1 MSILSDLN
9 SPVLRSTLR
18 ATNAWMHL
26 LSPVLRLRL
35 LVRRSE
41 IWLVAIATVIGVAAG
56 LAQAAISTAAHGLQR
71 LLFGLGPDE
80 RLSAATGTFGL
91 WALGVPLVGGLLLV
105 PVAYLVKRKGRRMV
119 DPIEANAL
127 HGGHL
132 SFKDSLVITLQTI
145 ISNGFGASVGLEA
158 AYAQMG
164 GAFGSKL
171 SAFLHARR
179 SDMRLLL
186 GCGAGAAIAAAFQ
199 APIAGAFYAFEL
211 VIGTYTIAALAPV
224 MVACIAATFI
234 SGWLTDSHGSQLG
247 GLPSID
253 LDMFVALMGLAV
265 VTAICSVA
273 LMLLVSQTEKL
284 FGKLRIPSLVR
295 PIFGGAVLAFAVAF
309 APFVLSS
316 GHGAMQSLLEDPP
329 TSLWLLL
336 FMIVVKMLASAVSL
350 GSGFRG
356 GLFFASLFVGALIGL
371 AYFMVLDRIAPGMI
385 ADNRIAAFAGMTGLA
400 AAVVGG
406 PLTMVF
412 LTLEDSGSLSLAI
425 TMLAVAAVSSVLI
438 RQFFGYSFATWRFHQ
453 RGETIRSAHDIGL
466 IRSLTVGRMMRRDIR
481 TARVGLTVRTFRR
494 DFPLGSAKQVVV
506 VDDDGAYVGMAL
518 MPEIYALDEEMLD
531 QPLEDFLALKETALT
546 PEMTARQAAQQFE
559 DQASDALVVVTD
571 RRSNHVLGI
580 LSESYVLRRY
590 AEELDKVRMDMSG
603 VIRRPARSA
612 GRR

>member
-1 MSILSDLN
+1 
-9 SPVLRSTLR
+9 
-18 ATNAWMHL
+18 MHL

-41 IWLVAIATVIGVAAG
+41 IWLVAIASMIGVAAG
-56 LAQAAISTAAHGLQR
+56 LAQAAISSAAHGLQQ
-71 LLFGLGPDE
+71 LLFGLSGDE
-80 RLSAATGTFGL
+80 RLSAVSGSLGEL
-91 WALGVPLVGGLLLV
+91 ALFVPLVGGAILV
-105 PVAYLVKRKGRRMV
+105 PIAWLVKRNGRRLV

-132 SFKDSLVITLQTI
+132 SFYDSLIITLQTVV
-145 ISNGFGASVGLEA
+145 SNGFGASVGLEA

-199 APIAGAFYAFEL
+199 APLAGAFYAFEL
-211 VIGTYTIAALAPV
+211 VIGTYSIAALAPV
-224 MVACIAATFI
+224 MAASIAATFV
-234 SGWLTDSHGSQLG
+234 SGWLTDYHGNQLG
-247 GLPSID
+247 ALPQID
-253 LDMFVALMGLAV
+253 VNTFAALMGLAV
-265 VTAICSVA
+265 VTALFSVA
-273 LMLLVSQTEKL
+273 LMLLVSETEKL
-284 FGKLRIPSLVR
+284 FTRLRIPALVR
-295 PIFGGAVLAFAVAF
+295 PLVGGAVLAIAVAF
-309 APFVLSS
+309 TPFVLSS
-316 GHGAMQSLLEDPP
+316 GHGALQAVLEEPP
-329 TSLWLLL
+329 ASLWLLV
-336 FMIVVKMLASAVSL
+336 FMIGAKMVASAVSL

-371 AYFMVLDRIAPGMI
+371 AYFHVLEIVAPGMV
-385 ADNRIAAFAGMTGLA
+385 ADGRVAAFAGMTGLA

-412 LTLEDSGSLSLAI
+412 LTLEDTGSLSLAI

-481 TARVGLTVRTFRR
+481 TARSGITVRTFQR
-494 DFPLGSAKQVVV
+494 DFPLGASKQVVV
-506 VDDDGAYVGMAL
+506 VDDAGAYVGMAL
-518 MPEIYALDEEMLD
+518 MPEIYALDAEMLD
-531 QPLEDFLALKETALT
+531 RPLDEFLALKDAALT
-546 PEMTARQAAQQFE
+546 PEMSARQAAQLFE
-559 DQASDALVVVTD
+559 DRSSDALAVVTD
-571 RRSNHVLGI
+571 RSSNQVLGM
-580 LSESYVLRRY
+580 LSESYLLRRY

-603 VIRRPARSA
+603 VDRRPP